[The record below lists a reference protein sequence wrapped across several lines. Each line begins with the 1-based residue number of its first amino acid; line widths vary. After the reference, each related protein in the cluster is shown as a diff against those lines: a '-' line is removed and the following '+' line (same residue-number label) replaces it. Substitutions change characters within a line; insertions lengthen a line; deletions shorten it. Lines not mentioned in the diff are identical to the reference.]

1 MRGRLLLVLSLLVVP
16 AGVGSSLAGLDAHP
30 SAGTGRLPSTAA
42 GGGERA
48 ILSVSD
54 EAHPHQVTTTLER
67 SGVTVVDRFAFANA
81 LVVEAPIGLD
91 ALERMP
97 GVVEAVPDEPLEG
110 QLASSKPAIGL
121 DERLQETSLSAESVG
136 MAIVDSGVDA
146 DHPGLDDAVRAQY
159 SVDDDGVH
167 SGSEE
172 PSLHGTHV
180 AGILAGSG
188 QGASADRG
196 DVEGV
201 APDAGLISIDI
212 SEEFTTSNALRAF
225 EWIYDNHE
233 TEEIDLVV
241 NAWGRMR
248 DPATYDSEDPIVRAS
263 DALVDDGVLVVF
275 SAGNGGPT
283 ESKMTVE
290 ATNPNVLTVGA
301 ATDDGEVESYSS
313 RGPVLEDGEPANW
326 TKPDLVAPGS
336 HVVATRPVDGEHR
349 YEVMNGTSMAAPHVA
364 AAAGLVWAKD
374 PSLTPTQVQGLLER
388 GARDVAE
395 SGVDE
400 TSGAG
405 MVDVR
410 ASLAIL
416 DKTDGQT
423 RRVSESTQHGAE
435 LTGPTQAG
443 PVLSAAS
450 VEHEDAFE
458 IEVPDNGTR
467 LSAQLAWDGRS
478 SLSVEIRG
486 PSGSTVVEDTIES
499 DEQLGVQDPRLGTW
513 QVHVEPEGAS
523 RGSYQANVTVTWLES
538 VDGDPLPVSRHRTT
552 GGAFPA
558 TGDGF
563 GPLGDQLVP
572 GLSNGVAIAAG
583 AVVTVATIVSKR
595 VAASRSA
602 NPSPVERDA

>member
-1 MRGRLLLVLSLLVVP
+1 
-16 AGVGSSLAGLDAHP
+16 
-30 SAGTGRLPSTAA
+30 
-42 GGGERA
+42 
-48 ILSVSD
+48 
-54 EAHPHQVTTTLER
+54 
-67 SGVTVVDRFAFANA
+67 
-81 LVVEAPIGLD
+81 
-91 ALERMP
+91 
-97 GVVEAVPDEPLEG
+97 
-110 QLASSKPAIGL
+110 
-121 DERLQETSLSAESVG
+121 
-136 MAIVDSGVDA
+136 
-146 DHPGLDDAVRAQY
+146 
-159 SVDDDGVH
+159 
-167 SGSEE
+167 
-172 PSLHGTHV
+172 
-180 AGILAGSG
+180 
-188 QGASADRG
+188 
-196 DVEGV
+196 
-201 APDAGLISIDI
+201 
-212 SEEFTTSNALRAF
+212 
-225 EWIYDNHE
+225 
-233 TEEIDLVV
+233 
-241 NAWGRMR
+241 
-248 DPATYDSEDPIVRAS
+248 
-263 DALVDDGVLVVF
+263 
-275 SAGNGGPT
+275 
-283 ESKMTVE
+283 
-290 ATNPNVLTVGA
+290 
-301 ATDDGEVESYSS
+301 
-313 RGPVLEDGEPANW
+313 
-326 TKPDLVAPGS
+326 
-336 HVVATRPVDGEHR
+336 
-349 YEVMNGTSMAAPHVA
+349 
-364 AAAGLVWAKD
+364 
-374 PSLTPTQVQGLLER
+374 LLER

-400 TSGAG
+400 MSGAG